1 MCVSRKFGLGL
12 AATALLITSVSPAAA
27 GWGGGFGGGYGN
39 AWGGGGWG
47 HNRRHHDNDTGEIL
61 GGLVLGAILVG
72 VLSSASKK
80 SKQAR
85 QDRGD
90 AYPTRDSQS
99 RGSIATE
106 DGAVDAC
113 AMAAEDR
120 AGRSASVRDINAV
133 NKNSD
138 GWDVEGVVE
147 SRDSWR
153 DRAGD
158 RHKFTCSVRFG
169 SVETVYVEDRT
180 VAFNQ

>member
-1 MCVSRKFGLGL
+1 MSITRKFGLG
-12 AATALLITSVSPAAA
+12 AAA
-27 GWGGGFGGGYGN
+27 LSLLLTSSAPALADWNGGYGGGYGN
-39 AWGGGGWG
+39 SWGGG
-47 HNRRHHDNDTGEIL
+47 HRERHHDSDAGEII
-61 GGLVLGAILVG
+61 GGLVLGAILIG

-80 SKQAR
+80 SKQAQR
-85 QDRGD
+85 DRD
-90 AYPTRDSQS
+90 DPYPTRDGQS
-99 RGSIATE
+99 RGSITTE
-106 DGAVDAC
+106 DAAIDAC

-147 SRDSWR
+147 SRSNWR

-158 RHKFTCSVRFG
+158 RHKFTCSVRYG
-169 SVETVYVEDRT
+169 SVETLYVEDRT

>member
-1 MCVSRKFGLGL
+1 MYIARKLGFGV
-12 AATALLITSVSPAAA
+12 TALSLVLASTAPAFA
-27 GWGGGFGGGYGN
+27 GWNGGFGGGYGN
-39 AWGGGGWG
+39 SWGGGGWG
-47 HNRRHHDNDTGEIL
+47 HNRRHHDDDAGEII
-61 GGLVLGAILVG
+61 GGLVLGAILIG

-80 SKQAR
+80 SKQAQR
-85 QDRGD
+85 NRSDG
-90 AYPTRDSQS
+90 YPERDSQS

-106 DGAVDAC
+106 DAAVDAC

-169 SVETVYVEDRT
+169 SVETIYVEDRT